1 MREKF
6 FDTITQLGL
15 KAGQQKIGEYI
26 ETVRNFEERYNNAIR
41 NNKERVD

>member
-6 FDTITQLGL
+6 FDPLTQLGL

-26 ETVRNFEERYNNAIR
+26 ETVRSFDEKYINAIR
-41 NNKERVD
+41 NNEERVD